1 MAEQAQKEMYNLNNI
16 KHNSNRG
23 GRKSLSAQEMAVLTR
38 ELGYDEA
45 FNGEELGEDRQDK
58 VVKLD
63 DNTTASMAADKENV
77 GFFGWIGRLFSSS
90 VDIDFNGTHITGKI
104 GYQVRGGAVPLF
116 DGVVLDLTPAGMTAE
131 KAGNDRQKIIPADR
145 IGGKA
150 KLILSP
156 KNNYFITE
164 NRIDNFE
171 ISAPKKGEVDNF
183 KAQINHPVSYDI
195 GEDKRLQADSAN
207 VDREQVQLI
216 NPVVIN
222 GEKPKE
228 LLSANITSEGI
239 AIQESPETE
248 VQVENHQER
257 PQPEV
262 QVENH
267 QENPDPGTATDEEDN
282 IEETQD
288 GIDIG
293 DAMVAVNLE
302 DKTFSITW
310 GKFWS
315 SDDED
320 EEETEGMEDEEKK
333 SLREKI
339 SEFYENI
346 EEQFEKLKFGKEV
359 IEEFIKT
366 GNLPENK
373 FKTDQ
378 EEDKDNNPL
387 ELSKEFI
394 ILPGL
399 SFKVVLGA
407 SYNFGFNM
415 GLSMNKKENPGKF
428 EVTMKDNKPEIKY
441 PSIERIITLGADL
454 CGKFTTRLDL
464 LLVAGFGFVAG
475 LEGGFYAQ
483 GDLGGSAKSKIKADA
498 EDVLLSGAV
507 DIPVSIKGGAVNVDY
522 NNPSLTFSGG
532 IGLDGSIGGEVNFTS
547 ELFDFEKELYSC
559 EFGKWQIANFNID
572 STYKRNSE
580 APLLSRA
587 GWKKEDSSS
596 VFSLFGKEVMS
607 KDKYGLDIK
616 EKESIALTQE
626 NAEDTLKKMQD
637 LNEKIKAIKEN
648 AGVMSADNKD
658 NNQFIKELEKLSVS
672 LELLIESGN
681 NRIIEIDKEIKD
693 YMDASGYKKS
703 KEKADKGIVKH
714 QDRISEMEKWREGK
728 GENVDESAYYY
739 YAGLHGGKGAQ
750 NQKEI
755 EDLLEAKK
763 TVAKKAAIIEYEKG
777 RKNEVTKKHAKRIE
791 TLKTLIDNIPEG
803 DRAKPN
809 GEFLTAY
816 KNMGASE
823 LIKEA
828 YKYASIDKM
837 MEYEQGRIDFYAQ
850 KHRTRAELLNQKAE
864 ELKIS
869 DKLDKP
875 HKAFL
880 EYYEKEL
887 KGKSFFCHG
896 ILMESHGDVG
906 DLLNYEKNKL
916 EKTDKNRMD
925 NIAMLKNMLNAQQTY
940 LNNSQNAESKKIKK
954 DSLKNADEIEKATRK
969 QYIENNGLKAIGS
982 SIFERKSSRA
992 KAATKQAIMD
1002 YEVDRYYKS
1011 NKEKTTVENV
1021 EEQLRK
1027 LNESVSGKKRENVR
1041 EIYKVN
1047 ERMFNDWLKK
1057 HSDDEIMEM
1066 ANLDDISMIE
1076 DRLGQ
1081 KGDSFGRPTEKSI
1094 YHINNFADIE
1104 NKYAKILSNNG
1115 SSDEVKENEKEEVR
1129 RDFLKKLEADKKT
1142 KDFCKEF
1149 RESGSDV
1156 VTPERLKACFEEMI
1170 EKSGQKH
1177 KSRIEALCDFMNLH
1191 NIELPEERDK
1201 NFKIDTSKSNKTD
1214 IEVNDYYHSE
1224 AVGGGYGFDSYYS
1237 KLKGKDGFSIQEMLN
1252 YEEKK
1257 MMEESEQSVLVL
1269 KKKEWE
1275 IKINGKIKG
1284 DDQKI
1289 TENNIAELK
1298 ESAAA
1303 GHYGRYVALDNM
1315 VKLKKS
1321 PQEIFAKYRSMRG
1334 GDGYEDDLYKRRYE
1348 VIAPEELIAH
1358 ESTWKGKGAQN
1369 HIKRLEKL
1377 NEWKESKNENAA
1389 SDYHKM
1395 VLEDGTLVD
1404 RIISKVKNKTG
1415 FEKDLNPETVL
1426 TPQVIMEYEIERENE
1441 LAQKHENRITEL
1453 ENTNEEDILQKY
1465 YDLGGGKRFFRTNSE
1480 AVKEQQAKNNENI
1493 WGYEQIVKYEE
1504 DRKKHYEELLANINK
1519 PLADIEEVK
1528 KGIETQ
1534 KTQLEEYQIM
1544 IDPGKVAES
1553 FKNRSKFNEFT
1564 KATIG
1569 ENAQGVAEGIINT
1582 QEDADTTGHK
1592 AMEAL
1597 NALVEEMEKEPDMS
1611 EEDDLYDD

>member
-1 MAEQAQKEMYNLNNI
+1 
-16 KHNSNRG
+16 
-23 GRKSLSAQEMAVLTR
+23 
-38 ELGYDEA
+38 
-45 FNGEELGEDRQDK
+45 
-58 VVKLD
+58 
-63 DNTTASMAADKENV
+63 
-77 GFFGWIGRLFSSS
+77 
-90 VDIDFNGTHITGKI
+90 
-104 GYQVRGGAVPLF
+104 
-116 DGVVLDLTPAGMTAE
+116 
-131 KAGNDRQKIIPADR
+131 
-145 IGGKA
+145 
-150 KLILSP
+150 
-156 KNNYFITE
+156 
-164 NRIDNFE
+164 
-171 ISAPKKGEVDNF
+171 
-183 KAQINHPVSYDI
+183 
-195 GEDKRLQADSAN
+195 
-207 VDREQVQLI
+207 
-216 NPVVIN
+216 
-222 GEKPKE
+222 
-228 LLSANITSEGI
+228 
-239 AIQESPETE
+239 
-248 VQVENHQER
+248 
-257 PQPEV
+257 
-262 QVENH
+262 
-267 QENPDPGTATDEEDN
+267 
-282 IEETQD
+282 
-288 GIDIG
+288 
-293 DAMVAVNLE
+293 
-302 DKTFSITW
+302 
-310 GKFWS
+310 
-315 SDDED
+315 
-320 EEETEGMEDEEKK
+320 
-333 SLREKI
+333 
-339 SEFYENI
+339 
-346 EEQFEKLKFGKEV
+346 
-359 IEEFIKT
+359 
-366 GNLPENK
+366 
-373 FKTDQ
+373 
-378 EEDKDNNPL
+378 
-387 ELSKEFI
+387 
-394 ILPGL
+394 
-399 SFKVVLGA
+399 
-407 SYNFGFNM
+407 
-415 GLSMNKKENPGKF
+415 
-428 EVTMKDNKPEIKY
+428 
-441 PSIERIITLGADL
+441 
-454 CGKFTTRLDL
+454 
-464 LLVAGFGFVAG
+464 
-475 LEGGFYAQ
+475 
-483 GDLGGSAKSKIKADA
+483 
-498 EDVLLSGAV
+498 
-507 DIPVSIKGGAVNVDY
+507 
-522 NNPSLTFSGG
+522 
-532 IGLDGSIGGEVNFTS
+532 
-547 ELFDFEKELYSC
+547 
-559 EFGKWQIANFNID
+559 
-572 STYKRNSE
+572 
-580 APLLSRA
+580 
-587 GWKKEDSSS
+587 
-596 VFSLFGKEVMS
+596 
-607 KDKYGLDIK
+607 
-616 EKESIALTQE
+616 
-626 NAEDTLKKMQD
+626 
-637 LNEKIKAIKEN
+637 
-648 AGVMSADNKD
+648 
-658 NNQFIKELEKLSVS
+658 
-672 LELLIESGN
+672 
-681 NRIIEIDKEIKD
+681 
-693 YMDASGYKKS
+693 
-703 KEKADKGIVKH
+703 
-714 QDRISEMEKWREGK
+714 
-728 GENVDESAYYY
+728 
-739 YAGLHGGKGAQ
+739 
-750 NQKEI
+750 
-755 EDLLEAKK
+755 
-763 TVAKKAAIIEYEKG
+763 
-777 RKNEVTKKHAKRIE
+777 
-791 TLKTLIDNIPEG
+791 
-803 DRAKPN
+803 
-809 GEFLTAY
+809 
-816 KNMGASE
+816 
-823 LIKEA
+823 
-828 YKYASIDKM
+828 
-837 MEYEQGRIDFYAQ
+837 
-850 KHRTRAELLNQKAE
+850 
-864 ELKIS
+864 
-869 DKLDKP
+869 
-875 HKAFL
+875 
-880 EYYEKEL
+880 
-887 KGKSFFCHG
+887 
-896 ILMESHGDVG
+896 
-906 DLLNYEKNKL
+906 
-916 EKTDKNRMD
+916 
-925 NIAMLKNMLNAQQTY
+925 
-940 LNNSQNAESKKIKK
+940 
-954 DSLKNADEIEKATRK
+954 
-969 QYIENNGLKAIGS
+969 
-982 SIFERKSSRA
+982 
-992 KAATKQAIMD
+992 MD

-1041 EIYKVN
+1041 EIYKAN
-1047 ERMFNDWLKK
+1047 EHMFNDWLKK

-1076 DRLGQ
+1076 NRLGQ

-1094 YHINNFADIE
+1094 YHIKNFADIE

-1129 RDFLKKLEADKKT
+1129 REFLKKLEADKKT
-1142 KDFCKEF
+1142 KDFCREF

-1237 KLKGKDGFSIQEMLN
+1237 KLKGKEGFSIQEMLN

-1257 MMEESEQSVLVL
+1257 MMEESEQSALVL

-1275 IKINGKIKG
+1275 MKINGKIKG

-1493 WGYEQIVKYEE
+1493 WGYDQIVKYEE

>member
-1 MAEQAQKEMYNLNNI
+1 MAEQEQKKMYNLSDI

-45 FNGEELGEDRQDK
+45 FNGEELGEERQDK
-58 VVKLD
+58 VVELD
-63 DNTTASMAADKENV
+63 DNTTASRAADKENV

-131 KAGNDRQKIIPADR
+131 KEGNDRQKIVPSGR
-145 IGGKA
+145 IVGDA

-156 KNNYFITE
+156 RNNNFITE
-164 NRIDNFE
+164 NTIDHFE

-183 KAQINHPVSYDI
+183 NAQINHTVSYDI
-195 GEDKRLQADSAN
+195 GEDKRLQAESAN
-207 VDREQVQLI
+207 VDREQVRLTNPIIENDGQQQELESAYI
-216 NPVVIN
+216 NN
-222 GEKPKE
+222 
-228 LLSANITSEGI
+228 EGLT
-239 AIQESPETE
+239 IQERS
-248 VQVENHQER
+248 
-257 PQPEV
+257 QPEV
-262 QVENH
+262 QVDNH
-267 QENPDPGTATDEEDN
+267 QEIPQPEEESQEGNNEEIN
-282 IEETQD
+282 ITS
-288 GIDIG
+288 G
-293 DAMVAVNLE
+293 DATVAANIQE
-302 DKTFSITW
+302 KTFNITW

-320 EEETEGMEDEEKK
+320 EEETEGMDDEEKK
-333 SLREKI
+333 SLKEQLNG
-339 SEFYENI
+339 FYKSI
-346 EEQFEKLKFGKEV
+346 DEQFQKLKFG
-359 IEEFIKT
+359 EEAIKTFIKT
-366 GNLPENK
+366 GELPENK
-373 FKTDQ
+373 FDTK
-378 EEDKDNNPL
+378 EEKDKDNNPL
-387 ELSKEFI
+387 EFSAEFPV
-394 ILPGL
+394 LPGL
-399 SFKVVLGA
+399 SFKIVLGA
-407 SYNFGFNM
+407 SYNFGFKM
-415 GLSMNKKENPGKF
+415 GLRMDKKDMPDKF
-428 EVTMKDNKPEIKY
+428 EVTMKNKKPEIEY
-441 PSIERIITLGADL
+441 PSIERIIALGADL

-475 LEGGFYAQ
+475 LEGGLYAQ
-483 GDLGGSAKSKIKADA
+483 GDLGGSANSKSGTGA
-498 EDVLLSGAV
+498 EDVLVSGDV
-507 DIPVSIKGGAVNVDY
+507 NIPVSIKNDGTINVDY
-522 NNPSLTFSGG
+522 NNLSLEFSGG
-532 IGLDGSIGGEVNFTS
+532 IGLEGSVGGEIKFTS

-559 EFGKWQIANFNID
+559 EFAKWQIAEFGIE

-580 APLLSRA
+580 APFFSTA

-596 VFSLFGKEVMS
+596 VFSLFGKQVMAT
-607 KDKYGLDIK
+607 DKYGLDMTAK
-616 EKESIALTQE
+616 DSIALEQKD
-626 NAEDTLKKMQD
+626 AEDTLKKMQD

-648 AGVMSADNKD
+648 AGVMSVDNKD

-672 LELLIESGN
+672 LKLLIESGN
-681 NRIIEIDKEIKD
+681 NRINEIDKEIKD

-714 QDRISEMEKWREGK
+714 KDRISEMEKWKEGK
-728 GENVDESAYYY
+728 GENIDESAYYY
-739 YAGLHGGKGAQ
+739 YAGLYGGKGAQ
-750 NQKEI
+750 KQKEI

-763 TVAKKAAIIEYEKG
+763 AVAKKTAIIEYERG
-777 RKNEVTKKHAKRIE
+777 RKKEVTKKHTKRIE
-791 TLKTLIDNIPEG
+791 ALKTLIDNISEE

-809 GEFLTAY
+809 AYFLTAY

-828 YKYASIDKM
+828 YKYTSVDKM

-850 KHRTRAELLNQKAE
+850 KHKTRAELLNQKAE

-875 HKAFL
+875 QKAFL

-887 KGKSFFCHG
+887 NGKSFFCHG
-896 ILMESHGDVG
+896 ILMESHGDVD

-916 EKTDKNRMD
+916 EKTDKKRME
-925 NIAMLKNMLNAQQTY
+925 NITMLKSMLNSQQTY
-940 LNNSQNAESKKIKK
+940 LNNSQNAESKKTKK
-954 DSLKNADEIEKATRK
+954 DLLKNADEIEKATRK

-982 SIFERKSSRA
+982 SIFERKSSRV

-1002 YEVDRYYKS
+1002 YEVDRYYES

-1027 LNESVSGKKRENVR
+1027 LNESVDEKNYKAVR
-1041 EIYKVN
+1041 DMYNKN
-1047 ERMFNDWLKK
+1047 EKNKTMFDGWLKK
-1057 HSDDEIMEM
+1057 RSNEDIIEM

-1076 DRLGQ
+1076 DRLAQEGY
-1081 KGDSFGRPTEKSI
+1081 SFGKPTKESI
-1094 YHINNFADIE
+1094 YHRKNFNDIE
-1104 NKYAKILSNNG
+1104 NKYAEILSNNG
-1115 SSDEVKENEKEEVR
+1115 SSDAVKEHEKEEVR
-1129 RDFLKKLEADKKT
+1129 REFLKKLEVDKKT
-1142 KDFCKEF
+1142 EAFCKEF
-1149 RESGSDV
+1149 RKSGFDV

-1170 EKSGQKH
+1170 EKSGKKH
-1177 KSRIEALCDFMNLH
+1177 KSRIEALCDFMNLQ

-1237 KLKGKDGFSIQEMLN
+1237 KLKGKEGFSIQEMLN
-1252 YEEKK
+1252 YEEKM
-1257 MMEESEQSVLVL
+1257 MMEESEQSILVL

-1275 IKINGKIKG
+1275 MKINGIIKG
-1284 DDQKI
+1284 DDKKT

-1298 ESAAA
+1298 ESATM
-1303 GHYGRYVALDNM
+1303 GHYGRYVAIDNM
-1315 VKLKKS
+1315 KKLKKL
-1321 PQEIFAKYRSMRG
+1321 PQEIFAKYRSMGG

-1348 VIAPEELIAH
+1348 VIAPKELIDH
-1358 ESTWKGKGAQN
+1358 ESTWKGKDAQK

-1377 NEWKESKNENAA
+1377 NEWKENKNENVA

-1404 RIISKVKNKTG
+1404 KIISKIKNKTG
-1415 FEKDLNPETVL
+1415 FEKSLNPETVL

-1441 LAQKHENRITEL
+1441 LAQKHENRINEL
-1453 ENTNEEDILQKY
+1453 ENANEEDILQKY

-1480 AVKEQQAKNNENI
+1480 AVKEQQVKNNENI
-1493 WGYEQIVKYEE
+1493 WGYEQIIKYEE
-1504 DRKKHYEELLANINK
+1504 ERKKHYEELLANINK
-1519 PLADIEEVK
+1519 PLVDIEEVK

-1534 KTQLEEYQIM
+1534 KNQLEEYQNM
-1544 IDPGKVAES
+1544 IDSDKMAEA
-1553 FKNRSKFNEFT
+1553 FKNRGKFNEFT
-1564 KATIG
+1564 KATVG
-1569 ENAQGVAEGIINT
+1569 ENAQGVTESIINT
-1582 QEDADTTGHK
+1582 QEDATTTGHK

-1597 NALVEEMEKEPDMS
+1597 KVLVDEMEKEPDMN
-1611 EEDDLYDD
+1611 EEEDLYDD